1 MLHGMQSKD
10 SGSSVRSRRLLTVV
24 AGLAVAIVATT
35 AARPAFAIKQF
46 SDQFVEMYVKADG
59 TEAEK
64 ALAAA
69 VETAKCNVCHFGKSK
84 KDRNAYGE
92 ALADLLDKKED
103 KDNVEKIRASLEK
116 VAGMEGPDGATFG
129 DRMKAGKLPAD
140 APEGN

>member
-1 MLHGMQSKD
+1 
-10 SGSSVRSRRLLTVV
+10 
-24 AGLAVAIVATT
+24 
-35 AARPAFAIKQF
+35 
-46 SDQFVEMYVKADG
+46 
-59 TEAEK
+59 
-64 ALAAA
+64 

>member
-1 MLHGMQSKD
+1 MLHAKQSNG
-10 SGSSVRSRRLLTVV
+10 SGSSVRARRVVTVV
-24 AGLAVAIVATT
+24 AGLVVAVVALST
-35 AARPAFAIKQF
+35 ARPAFAIKQF
-46 SDQFVEMYVKADG
+46 SDQFVEVYVKADG
-59 TEAEK
+59 TDAEK

-84 KDRNAYGE
+84 KDRNAYGQ

-116 VAGMEGPDGATFG
+116 VAAMEGPDGVTFG

-140 APEGN
+140 APEGE